1 MTGFLIRRVLQSL
14 VTLLVLVVII
24 FILARAAGDPVSMLV
39 GVDASP
45 ETIAQVRRDLG
56 LDRPYLVQLGYYVKN
71 LLRGDL
77 GRSMRN
83 QKPVGQLLRE
93 RMGNSV
99 ALALVSM
106 LFSIVLALPL
116 GVLAAVKRGGLV
128 DTLAQLVAA
137 LGQAVPQFWLGLI
150 LIQLFAIRLGWVGV
164 GGISGWRSYL
174 LPTITLST
182 FLIAAIIRLL
192 RSSMLEV
199 LDSEFVKMARS
210 KGVTEPRVIWIH
222 ALRNGLLPVFTFA
235 AVYFAL
241 TITAA
246 VVTETIFNW
255 PGVGRLA
262 FEAIR
267 WRDFPVI
274 QGVVLLTALIV
285 VAVNLTVDVL
295 YAYIDPRIRYR

>member
-116 GVLAAVKRGGLV
+116 GGLAAVKRGGLV
-128 DTLAQLVAA
+128 DTLAQLIAA

-182 FLIAAIIRLL
+182 FLVAAIIRLL
-192 RSSMLEV
+192 RSSMLDV

-274 QGVVLLTALIV
+274 QGVVLLTALIIV
-285 VAVNLTVDVL
+285 TVNLAVDVL